1 MSSIDFFQSINYD
14 ISMDNEVQKLL
25 VYTVE
30 HFENC
35 RITLGYD
42 TDCDLFE
49 IEIIDDKDIPIYVAL
64 GRTIEE
70 AIQELYEK
78 LED

>member
-1 MSSIDFFQSINYD
+1 
-14 ISMDNEVQKLL
+14 MDNEVQKLL

-30 HFENC
+30 HFEDC

-49 IEIIDDKDIPIYVAL
+49 IEIIDHKDIPLYVAL